1 MNKQESQKQVS
12 IIING
17 VRYDSVEVEDN
28 QSPCNICEVT
38 EEVCNYFDCCP
49 IDTKH
54 TFVKSDKKFEV

>member
-1 MNKQESQKQVS
+1 MNEVS

-28 QSPCNICEVT
+28 QSPCKICEIT
-38 EEVCNYFDCCP
+38 EEVCNYFYCCP

-54 TFVKSDKKFEV
+54 TFVKFDKKFEV